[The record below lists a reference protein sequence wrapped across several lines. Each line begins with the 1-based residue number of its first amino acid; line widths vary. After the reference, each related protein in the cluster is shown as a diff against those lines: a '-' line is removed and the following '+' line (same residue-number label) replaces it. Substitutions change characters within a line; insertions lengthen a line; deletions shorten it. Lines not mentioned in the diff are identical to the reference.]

1 MQIVQIIVGAALLGF
16 GRKGLALFL
25 GALGLMLGVVLV
37 TMYVHPAS
45 SGLLVAAMAAGGGVG
60 LVVGLF
66 IQKVAVGLAGI
77 LGGGYAGY
85 AFAFSMGWIHG
96 QFPWIAVAVGALL
109 GLILAIFI
117 LKWALIILSSVAGSY
132 LLVDAFGLTTSTA
145 TAVFVVLAIA
155 GIVFQASSDKPKRTA
170 Q

>member
-1 MQIVQIIVGAALLGF
+1 
-16 GRKGLALFL
+16 
-25 GALGLMLGVVLV
+25 
-37 TMYVHPAS
+37 
-45 SGLLVAAMAAGGGVG
+45 
-60 LVVGLF
+60 
-66 IQKVAVGLAGI
+66 